1 MGYGIW
7 YMVVYGG
14 CLGGGYVVKYCGM
27 CILRNGGKAG
37 NEDQSE
43 PQGGAGGVTAGR

>member
-1 MGYGIW
+1 MGNGIWW
-7 YMVVYGG
+7 YMVYG
-14 CLGGGYVVKYCGM
+14 CLGGGYVVKYGGM